1 MKKVKVASLFASLK
15 IGGGV
20 EKVQA
25 NLSLWLDALGYEFI
39 HILSDDLEPR
49 NKYAGKIISLKSK
62 FIKGFWIEKII
73 KLFSDARKVKNIVNK
88 ENIDILIG
96 QGDYF
101 YMLSGLAKLFGYKW
115 KTVAVVHTT
124 IWIRPQFI
132 IRILRFFLSLH
143 DKIVLISQE
152 ELATFRQKYQ
162 FPEEKLAL
170 IYNTIDTKNIDSLA
184 KEEVSEVDF
193 SPFTFINIGRLSY
206 QKGQDRL
213 LEAFDQVYAK
223 NSNIQLIILWDGE
236 LRGKLENKAKTLD
249 SKKAIH
255 FLGNQKNIYRFLSRS
270 DCFVLSSRFEGFP
283 MVLIEAICMGI
294 PIIST
299 NCSTWPTELFIEK
312 AKKMQWRGIL
322 KTEIWYLVDQKRA
335 SINLAKAS
343 TDILNSN
350 KISYNTEK
358 YRKKFS
364 SENNLYSW
372 ENLIQSVLS

>member
-15 IGGGV
+15 IWGGV
-20 EKVQA
+20 ENVQA
-25 NLSLWLDALGYEFI
+25 NLSLSLETLGYEFI

-49 NKYAGKIISLKSK
+49 NEYAGTIVSLKSK
-62 FIKGFWIEKII
+62 FIKGFWIKKII

-170 IYNTIDTKNIDSLA
+170 IYNRIDTKNIDSLA
-184 KEEVSEVDF
+184 KEEVSEVNF

-236 LRGKLENKAKTLD
+236 LRRKLENKAKTLD

-255 FLGNQKNIYRFLSRS
+255 FLGNQKNIYKFLSRS
-270 DCFVLSSRFEGFP
+270 DCFILSSRFEGFP
-283 MVLIEAICMGI
+283 MVLIEAICIGI

-299 NCSTWPTELFIEK
+299 NCATWPTELFIEK

-335 SINLAKAS
+335 SINLARAI
-343 TDILNSN
+343 TDILNSD

>member
-15 IGGGV
+15 IWGGV

-25 NLSLWLDALGYEFI
+25 NLSLSLETLGYEFI

-49 NKYAGKIISLKSK
+49 NEYAGTIVSLKST
-62 FIKGFWIEKII
+62 FIKGFWIKKII

-223 NSNIQLIILWDGE
+223 SSNIQLIILWDGE

-255 FLGNQKNIYRFLSRS
+255 FLGNQKNIYKFLSRS
-270 DCFVLSSRFEGFP
+270 DCFILSSRFEGFP

-299 NCSTWPTELFIEK
+299 NCATWPTELFIEK
-312 AKKMQWRGIL
+312 AKKVQWRGIL

-343 TDILNSN
+343 TDILNSD

>member
-15 IGGGV
+15 IWGGV
-20 EKVQA
+20 ENVQA
-25 NLSLWLDALGYEFI
+25 NLSLSLETLGYEFI

-49 NKYAGKIISLKSK
+49 NEYAGTIVSLKSK
-62 FIKGFWIEKII
+62 FIKGFWIKKII

-206 QKGQDRL
+206 QKWQDRL

-255 FLGNQKNIYRFLSRS
+255 FLGNQKNIYKFLSRS
-270 DCFVLSSRFEGFP
+270 DCFILSSRFEGFP

-299 NCSTWPTELFIEK
+299 NCATWPTELFIEK
-312 AKKMQWRGIL
+312 AKKVQWRGIL